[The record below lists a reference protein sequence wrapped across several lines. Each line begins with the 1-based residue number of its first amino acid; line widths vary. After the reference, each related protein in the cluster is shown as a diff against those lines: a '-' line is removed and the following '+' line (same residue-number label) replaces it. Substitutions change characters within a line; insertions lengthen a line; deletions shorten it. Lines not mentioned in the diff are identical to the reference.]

1 MNLSLKLESLNK
13 ELEEQTKIEDRAH
26 NRIIELRRL
35 IKSAERL
42 IKDANDIFSEEKVV
56 EPESTGVYEDNKQ
69 FLSDTPMMGKSY

>member
-1 MNLSLKLESLNK
+1 MNLTSKLSSLNK